1 MQDESQDP
9 ASLSLGSWLPPLP
22 PVSTV
27 EAVRGHF
34 PTILDIISSLS
45 VVSKGCIPAGMQQGP
60 ASGARESPCSG
71 ALVYA

>member
-1 MQDESQDP
+1 MQDKSQDP
-9 ASLSLGSWLPPLP
+9 ASLSLGGWLPPFP
-22 PVSTV
+22 PVSTI

-45 VVSKGCIPAGMQQGP
+45 VVSKDATAGMQQGP
-60 ASGARESPCSG
+60 ASGARESPCLG

>member
-34 PTILDIISSLS
+34 RTILDKISSLS
-45 VVSKGCIPAGMQQGP
+45 VVSTDATAGMQQRP

>member
-45 VVSKGCIPAGMQQGP
+45 VVSKDATAGMQQRP
-60 ASGARESPCSG
+60 ASGARESLCLG